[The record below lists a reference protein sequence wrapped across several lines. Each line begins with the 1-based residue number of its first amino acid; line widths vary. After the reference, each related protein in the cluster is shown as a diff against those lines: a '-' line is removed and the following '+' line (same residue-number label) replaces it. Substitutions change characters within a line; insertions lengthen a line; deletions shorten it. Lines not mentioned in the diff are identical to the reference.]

1 MAFLL
6 FRPKTK
12 PSKPK
17 LLGCA
22 FHASDQRKRRKKH
35 ETRKTAPDSYNTSKN
50 HSRSAFSRAFLGFF
64 LFPIFLPLFS
74 SLSLSFFFLFFR
86 KSGNRCVFSPSI
98 FLLERGKS
106 GLAIRIYWREI
117 ELIRFVFS
125 SDTWISPIN
134 LE

>member
-17 LLGCA
+17 LHGCA

-50 HSRSAFSRAFLGFF
+50 HSRSAFSRAFLGFSF
-64 LFPIFLPLFS
+64 SPFFSPSFP
-74 SLSLSFFFLFFR
+74 LSRFLFFFFFEKAEIVVSFR
-86 KSGNRCVFSPSI
+86 HRFSFWSEGNR
-98 FLLERGKS
+98 

-125 SDTWISPIN
+125 SDTWVSPIN